1 MKSPRIS
8 KEDAKCNEVDPPP
21 PDPPSPGF
29 GVVVVVVGIEVDP
42 PPPDPPSPG
51 FGVVVFVVVVVVGIV
66 SSLFASP
73 TVTKIAS
80 KSAMPSSA
88 PINSTCPIY
97 NYQNHS

>member
-1 MKSPRIS
+1 MKSPRIN

-29 GVVVVVVGIEVDP
+29 GVVVVVV
-42 PPPDPPSPG
+42 
-51 FGVVVFVVVVVVGIV
+51 VVGIV

-80 KSAMPSSA
+80 KIAMPYSA
-88 PINSTCPIY
+88 PINSTCPTY

>member
-29 GVVVVVVGIEVDP
+29 GVVD
-42 PPPDPPSPG
+42 
-51 FGVVVFVVVVVVGIV
+51 FVVVVVVVVVIV

-80 KSAMPSSA
+80 KIAMPSSA
-88 PINSTCPIY
+88 PINSTCPTY
-97 NYQNHS
+97 NYQNHSYQS